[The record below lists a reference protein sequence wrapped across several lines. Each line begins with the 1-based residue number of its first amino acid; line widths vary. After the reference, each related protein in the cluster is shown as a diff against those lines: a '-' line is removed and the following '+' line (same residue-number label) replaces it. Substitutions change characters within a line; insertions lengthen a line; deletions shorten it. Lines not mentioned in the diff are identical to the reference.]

1 MVPIDVTG
9 MDYQAVNNKLQT
21 MPGDCELINCCGQ
34 RFIGAG
40 MADREI
46 LIRGTPGNALGAYL
60 NGAEITVCG
69 NAQEGRR
76 TPWVFFRDDVN
87 EHLLQRRLMK
97 YAAERECNATDVNL
111 FNNAEVL
118 MSIGIGGVSL
128 PVPYLIS
135 YRELQYSCSLV
146 AKEKPNEDASKSGKP
161 NEVSSESPK
170 RDTKKLNEEMR
181 RLLNNIPDGDE
192 Q

>member
-1 MVPIDVTG
+1 MSCSVLLAGCFNFEKTPLGASAGRTL
-9 MDYQAVNNKLQT
+9 KLQST
-21 MPGDCELINCCGQ
+21 HETATEHVVVSNFGW
-34 RFIGAG
+34 
-40 MADREI
+40 
-46 LIRGTPGNALGAYL
+46 YL
-60 NGAEITVCG
+60 FNRWPIVCG